1 MGGKTKLKHQ
11 IIYPLARLLMAL
23 LRALPLAWIPSLGRT
38 FGALVFA
45 FAGRERTKTLASIRA
60 AFPRDFTEGQ
70 VTALARSVWVRLG
83 QNLFEMVWWRGRARE
98 RILAQVVRTRGLEH
112 LQEALSR
119 GKGVLVIT
127 GHLGNWELLGGYLSK
142 VRPLYAVAQYL
153 YDERFDRIVTDF
165 REKDLGMT
173 IIKRGMALRGIL
185 SALKEGKIV
194 YALVDQDTGQ
204 DGIFVPFFGK
214 PAWTQSGVARIA
226 EKTGAPIVPAFLVR
240 GVDGRFECHVERP
253 LPVPRTGD
261 PEADILGTVRLYTEA
276 VESYVKAYPD
286 QWMWMHE
293 RWKTR
298 PKGEDPS
305 RSQE

>member
-1 MGGKTKLKHQ
+1 VAKTKFKHQ
-11 IIYPLARLLMAL
+11 IIYPAARFLMAL
-23 LRALPLAWIPSLGRT
+23 LQVLPFAWVPSLGRV

-45 FAGRERTKTLASIRA
+45 CAGRERTKTLAGIRV

-70 VTALARSVWVRLG
+70 VMDLARSVWVRLG
-83 QNLFEMVWWRGRARE
+83 QNLFEIVWWRGRARE
-98 RILAQVVRTRGLEH
+98 RILSQVVRTRGLEH
-112 LQEALSR
+112 LQKALSM
-119 GKGVLVIT
+119 GKGALVIT
-127 GHLGNWELLGGYLSK
+127 GHLGNWELLGGYLSSLN
-142 VRPLYAVAQYL
+142 PACAVAQNL
-153 YDERFDRIVTDF
+153 YDERFDRIVTEF
-165 REKDLGMT
+165 RERDLGIA

-194 YALVDQDTGQ
+194 YALVDQDTGR

-226 EKTGAPIVPAFLVR
+226 QKTGAPIVPAFLVR
-240 GVDGRFECHVERP
+240 GVDGRFECHMERP
-253 LPVPRTGD
+253 LVVPRTKD
-261 PEADILGTVRLYTEA
+261 PEADVLRTVRLYTEA

-298 PKGEDPS
+298 PKGEVPS
-305 RSQE
+305 KA